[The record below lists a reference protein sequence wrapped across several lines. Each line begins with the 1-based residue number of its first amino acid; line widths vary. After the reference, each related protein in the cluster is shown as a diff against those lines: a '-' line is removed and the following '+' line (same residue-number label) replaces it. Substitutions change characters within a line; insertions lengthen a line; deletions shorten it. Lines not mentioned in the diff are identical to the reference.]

1 MDHRKT
7 HLTPQGLKDLKTE
20 LEILRGEKRQKI
32 YSRLKET
39 VEQDGTSDNAEYEE
53 VKNAQSFLENRIRSL
68 EEILSNVQVSGS
80 RSSKASVVEF
90 GSRITVVG
98 EDGKR
103 KKYQIVGSAEASPT
117 KGRISDQSPVAKALY
132 GHKVGDTIE
141 VKTPARTSQITIK
154 SIT

>member
-1 MDHRKT
+1 MDRRKT
-7 HLTPQGLKDLKTE
+7 HLTPRGLKDLKAE

-32 YSRLKET
+32 YSRLKEA
-39 VEQDGTSDNAEYEE
+39 VQQDGTSDNAEYEE

>member
-7 HLTPQGLKDLKTE
+7 HLTPRGLKDLKAE

-32 YSRLKET
+32 YSRLKEA
-39 VEQDGTSDNAEYEE
+39 VQQDGTSDNAEYEE

-68 EEILSNVQVSGS
+68 EEILSNVQVSVP

-103 KKYQIVGSAEASPT
+103 KRYQIVGSAEASPT

>member
-7 HLTPQGLKDLKTE
+7 HLTPRGLKDLKAE

-32 YSRLKET
+32 YSRLKEA
-39 VEQDGTSDNAEYEE
+39 VQQDGTSDNVEYEE

-68 EEILSNVQVSGS
+68 EEILSNVQVSVP

>member
-1 MDHRKT
+1 MDHKKT
-7 HLTPQGLKDLKTE
+7 HLTPRGLKDLTAE

-32 YSRLKET
+32 YSRLKEA
-39 VEQDGTSDNAEYEE
+39 VQQDGTSDNAEYEE

-68 EEILSNVQVSGS
+68 EEILSNVQVSVP

-103 KKYQIVGSAEASPT
+103 RRYQLVGSAEASPT

>member
-7 HLTPQGLKDLKTE
+7 HLTPRGLKDLKAE

-32 YSRLKET
+32 YSRLKEA
-39 VEQDGTSDNAEYEE
+39 VQQDGTSDNAEYEE

-103 KKYQIVGSAEASPT
+103 KRYQIVGSAEASPT

>member
-1 MDHRKT
+1 MDHWKT
-7 HLTPQGLKDLKTE
+7 PLTPRGLKDLKAE

-32 YSRLKET
+32 YSRLKEA
-39 VEQDGTSDNAEYEE
+39 VQQDGTSDNPEYEE
-53 VKNAQSFLENRIRSL
+53 VKNAQSFLENRIRYL
-68 EEILSNVQVSGS
+68 EEILSNVQVFVP

-103 KKYQIVGSAEASPT
+103 KKYQIVGSVEASPT

-132 GHKVGDTIE
+132 GHKVGDTIG

>member
-7 HLTPQGLKDLKTE
+7 HLTPRGLKDLKAE

-32 YSRLKET
+32 YSRLKEA
-39 VEQDGTSDNAEYEE
+39 VQQDGTSDNAEYEE

-68 EEILSNVQVSGS
+68 EEILSNVQVSVP